1 MKGWNLR
8 KIAVGTLWM
17 DPVKK
22 KIDCNHN
29 YCFLK
34 KEETKFL

>member
-8 KIAVGTLWM
+8 KIVIGRFGI
-17 DPVKK
+17 DFVKK
-22 KIDCNHN
+22 KIDCNYN

-34 KEETKFL
+34 KEEIKFL